1 MELFLAIQDQSRYII
16 GLITILFLLSH
27 FSLERREGYAWRLIG
42 AGTALWLLA
51 MAYLPLARLQQ
62 TLGGGSPLFMAPYWL
77 FMSFAP
83 LGYVLLCWKT
93 TPEAALFRLMVAS
106 FVENIVTVLVR
117 YLGVGILM
125 PGLSQA
131 HPALYTLFMIA
142 CYALVYGVFW
152 QMVRRLPRRELTY
165 EKKSGSQW
173 ADAPAYVIYTT
184 ILANTKVAFEY
195 ILQPLAGRAE
205 LADVY
210 LQMRLFLILVMTL
223 LSVVML
229 ILQWNAYRRL
239 ALQNDKQVLLQMARQ
254 RESQY
259 EFSKENIEMINRKC
273 HDLKHQLRALEQ
285 VSDDERRAQLRQAR
299 QAVDFYDAVVKTGN
313 DALDTLLTE
322 KSVYC
327 QNRSIRLSCMV
338 STHYLSRIGLVD
350 LYTLLGNALDNAI
363 ESVERLASPEKKTI
377 SLTIRDQGRMLYLQ
391 VENYYEGT
399 IAFEDGLPQTQKDDR
414 ENHGF
419 GVRSIRSIARAYGG
433 EMYLSAD
440 GELFLLQVVIPG
452 ADEQA

>member
-1 MELFLAIQDQSRYII
+1 MELFLAVQDQSRYII

-27 FSLERREGYAWRLIG
+27 FSLERREGYGWRLVVSG
-42 AGTALWLLA
+42 AALWLLA
-51 MAYLPLARLQQ
+51 LAYLPLQRLQWA
-62 TLGGGSPLFMAPYWL
+62 LGLESPIFMAPYWL
-77 FMSFAP
+77 FMSLAP
-83 LGYVLLCWKT
+83 MGYVLLCWKT
-93 TPEAALFRLMVAS
+93 TPDGALFRLMVSS

-125 PGLSQA
+125 PQLPRV
-131 HPALYTLFMIA
+131 HPVWYTLFMIA

-152 QMVRRLPRRELTY
+152 QLVRRLSRRDLNY
-165 EKKSGSQW
+165 ERRSGAAW
-173 ADAPAYVIYTT
+173 VNLFAYLAYTT
-184 ILANTKVAFEY
+184 ILANTKVTFEY
-195 ILQPLAGRAE
+195 ILQPLEGEPA
-205 LADVY
+205 LAQTY
-210 LQMRLFLILVMTL
+210 LQLRLFLILVMTL

-229 ILQWNAYRRL
+229 VIQWNAYRRL
-239 ALQNDKQVLLQMARQ
+239 TLQSEKQILLQMARQ

-285 VSDDERRAQLRQAR
+285 VSDDERREQLRQAR
-299 QAVDFYDAVVKTGN
+299 RAVDFYDAVVKTGN

-327 QNRSIRLSCMV
+327 QNRNIRLSCMV
-338 STHYLSRIGLVD
+338 SSRYLARIGLVD

-363 ESVERLASPEKKTI
+363 ESVDRLSDPEKKTI
-377 SLTIRDQGRMLYLQ
+377 SLTIRDQGQMLYLQ

-399 IAFEDGLPQTQKDDR
+399 LRFEDGLPQTQKEDR

-433 EMYLSAD
+433 EMYLSTD

-452 ADEQA
+452 QTEQT

>member
-51 MAYLPLARLQQ
+51 MAYLPLARLQR
-62 TLGGGSPLFMAPYWL
+62 TLAGGAPLFMAPYWL

-173 ADAPAYVIYTT
+173 ANVLVYLIYTT

-285 VSDDERRAQLRQAR
+285 VSDDERRTQLRQAR
-299 QAVDFYDAVVKTGN
+299 QAVDF
-313 DALDTLLTE
+313 
-322 KSVYC
+322 
-327 QNRSIRLSCMV
+327 
-338 STHYLSRIGLVD
+338 
-350 LYTLLGNALDNAI
+350 
-363 ESVERLASPEKKTI
+363 
-377 SLTIRDQGRMLYLQ
+377 
-391 VENYYEGT
+391 
-399 IAFEDGLPQTQKDDR
+399 
-414 ENHGF
+414 
-419 GVRSIRSIARAYGG
+419 
-433 EMYLSAD
+433 
-440 GELFLLQVVIPG
+440 
-452 ADEQA
+452 